1 MKTYYAAYGS
11 NLDLRQMKRRCPTAR
26 RLAVGFVEDWT
37 MDFCHMDGQ
46 AYATIRP
53 ARQERIPVLLWEIDE
68 EAEKALDIYEAY
80 PQLYYKTKMP
90 VQLADGACVS
100 AMIYIMNPGS
110 RPGIPSSRYLKSI
123 YQGYVDNGLDP
134 ELLARY
140 CRQAGFPM
148 ELLIR

>member
-11 NLDLRQMKRRCPTAR
+11 NLDLHQMKRRCPTAR

-37 MDFCHMDGQ
+37 MVFCHMDGQ

-53 ARQERIPVLLWEIDE
+53 AKEDHVPVLLWKIDD

-80 PQLYYKTKMP
+80 PQLYYKAELP
-90 VQLADGACVS
+90 VRFADGSCVS

-110 RPGIPSSRYLKSI
+110 QPGIPSSRYIKSI
-123 YQGYVDNGLDP
+123 YQGYLDNKLEPDC
-134 ELLARY
+134 LARY
-140 CRQAGFPM
+140 CRRSGFPM
-148 ELLIR
+148 ELFIR